1 MLGRKPKTDDG
12 MAIRAAG
19 WEALETRAML
29 IDADFTIIH
38 LNKAVLEFLRHVE
51 PQIRKDMPHFEVDR
65 LVGQKIDIFHK
76 NPAHQRTMLAAL
88 QRPHKASIRLG
99 GLLFGLTVTPIFDPS
114 GQRLGT
120 MTVWED
126 AAVLDTAGQ
135 LAGQTNLLALN
146 ATIEAARAGEAGK
159 GFSVVASEVK
169 SLAGQT
175 AKATAEIGQQ
185 IEDIQQSSS
194 STAAA
199 IKQIATIM
207 GKVSEISTSIAGAVE
222 KQSAA
227 TQEVSENI
235 GSVRQSS
242 EEASHSAADLLKVSG
257 GLSERANELQKLV
270 ANFIN
275 VL

>member
-51 PQIRKDMPHFEVDR
+51 PQ
-65 LVGQKIDIFHK
+65 IDIFHK

-146 ATIEAARAGEAGK
+146 ATIEAARAGDAGK
-159 GFSVVASEVK
+159 GFAVVASEVK
-169 SLAGQT
+169 ALASQT
-175 AKATAEIGQQ
+175 AKAT
-185 IEDIQQSSS
+185 EDIAQRLHSIQQSTGQTVGAIGGIVRAVEEINEIAGSI
-194 STAAA
+194 AAA
-199 IKQIATIM
+199 
-207 GKVSEISTSIAGAVE
+207 VE
-222 KQSAA
+222 EQK
-227 TQEVSENI
+227 I
-235 GSVRQSS
+235 G
-242 EEASHSAADLLKVSG
+242 
-257 GLSERANELQKLV
+257 RAHV
-270 ANFIN
+270 
-275 VL
+275 